1 VPGDNL
7 AGLRRVTVLVIL
19 GLLIF
24 VVGADVL
31 DAVVGTNQFQ
41 VDVGFYTMIGGV
53 LLGVLAAEAIA
64 AVRK

>member
-1 VPGDNL
+1 VSNDNL

-19 GLLIF
+19 GLLVF

-31 DAVVGTNQFQ
+31 DGVVGANTFQ